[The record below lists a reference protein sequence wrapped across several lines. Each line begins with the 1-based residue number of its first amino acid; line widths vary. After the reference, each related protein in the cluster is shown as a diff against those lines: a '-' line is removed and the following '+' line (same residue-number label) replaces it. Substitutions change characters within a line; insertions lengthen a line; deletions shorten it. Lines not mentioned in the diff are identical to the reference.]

1 MLLEQTLDKLHQLK
15 LGTMADA
22 LREQLR
28 HPDALSLSFEERL
41 GLLVDRE
48 WDARENR
55 AVTRRLQVAHLKQ
68 ASIEDFDFRAER
80 GLDKSTVLSLAECR
94 FIGQGHNVILT
105 GPTGVGKTYLA
116 CALGNRACR
125 LKHSVR
131 YFRCSRL
138 LAELHLARADGSLAS
153 LMRKLRQTQLV
164 ILDDWGLVPLDQ
176 EGARDIFDL
185 LEEREQTG
193 PFLIASQM
201 PVAQW
206 YDTIAAPTL
215 ADAILDRLVHNAHKL
230 EMRGESMRKRQSLL
244 VADATTR

>member
-1 MLLEQTLDKLHQLK
+1 MLLEQTLDKLHQMK

-28 HPDALSLSFEERL
+28 QPEALSLSFEERL

-68 ASIEDFDFRAER
+68 ASIEDFDFHAER
-80 GLDKSTVLSLAECR
+80 GLQKSTVLSLAECR

-105 GPTGVGKTYLA
+105 GPTGVGKSYLA

-131 YFRCSRL
+131 YCRCSRL
-138 LAELHLARADGSLAS
+138 LSDLHLARADGSFAS
-153 LMRKLRQTQLV
+153 LMRKLRQTHLV

-185 LEEREQTG
+185 LEEREQAG

-215 ADAILDRLVHNAHKL
+215 ADAILDRLVHNAIKL
-230 EMRGESMRKRQSLL
+230 EMHGESMRKRQSPLPG
-244 VADATTR
+244 ASTAR